1 MGGDNSFNE
10 VDFNSSLD
18 SFNGEF
24 LSYNDDLKLDL
35 QELLDEDSVIPISQ
49 ETSIDELRDKSEYSD
64 PCKLNVTSPMKK
76 NNHLIMNT
84 ANKGNHKLSL
94 DSPNLFLKPEAND
107 TNIVANELFQVT
119 NNLRTGKQHHQSDI
133 FGLDDEN
140 DDLFCGKRLNN
151 DKIDKLVNELGL
163 RNKGDEIDFELDDQV
178 RTGIFKGRFKKHH
191 HDVDEN
197 KDDIDLLLTD
207 YLANG
212 KKAMNDDKENL
223 TPYPD
228 PLKTIRSKDTNSIKK
243 SNKVFFKAPRRY
255 GYNKSSIPVLKPLSN
270 VTNIELKKPVNDFMV
285 RKDSSV
291 SPRRICTPSHTDE
304 IVPFKPS
311 LKYQK
316 SPLNIY
322 LVDSLTGLINDATQF
337 GTELNASNCEGFPL
351 PEHINEIVQIPTNE
365 ESQRP
370 ASKKQKQKMA
380 IIKAFQNKYYS
391 TDAQIS
397 NNSQKRPGF
406 YNKEEYE
413 NYKHKLTSQNT
424 LGVQVVNQATL
435 SQTEPA
441 DSPNDKTNTSNNKK
455 SPKRQ
460 KVRWA
465 EKLEW

>member
-10 VDFNSSLD
+10 GDLNSSID
-18 SFNGEF
+18 SFNGE
-24 LSYNDDLKLDL
+24 LLDYNNDLKLDL
-35 QELLDEDSVIPISQ
+35 QDLLDEDSIIPISQ
-49 ETSIDELRDKSEYSD
+49 ESSIDELEDNSEYCD
-64 PCKLNVTSPMKK
+64 PCKLNITSPIKRD
-76 NNHLIMNT
+76 NHSIMNI
-84 ANKGNHKLSL
+84 AEKGKHKLSL
-94 DSPNLFLKPEAND
+94 DSPNLFLKPEASD
-107 TNIVANELFQVT
+107 TNMVANELFQVT
-119 NNLRTGKQHHQSDI
+119 NNLRVGKQHRQSDI

-191 HDVDEN
+191 HDVENN

-207 YLANG
+207 YLGNG
-212 KKAMNDDKENL
+212 KSTMNDDKENL

-228 PLKTIRSKDTNSIKK
+228 PLKTIRNKDTNSIKK
-243 SNKVFFKAPRRY
+243 SNKVFFKAPRRS

-270 VTNIELKKPVNDFMV
+270 VTNIELKKPTNDFMV
-285 RKDSSV
+285 RKDSSN
-291 SPRRICTPSHTDE
+291 SPKIICTPSHTGE

-365 ESQRP
+365 ESQRLT
-370 ASKKQKQKMA
+370 SKKQKQKMA

-391 TDAQIS
+391 MDAQIS
-397 NNSQKRPGF
+397 SNAQNRPGF

-441 DSPNDKTNTSNNKK
+441 DSSNDKTNTSDTKK
-455 SPKRQ
+455 CPKKQ